1 MSEFWFGV
9 AQTAIGSG
17 IGFGLGILAFH
28 YQQKRQA
35 DLEAKAD
42 LRRALD
48 ALNRLTTTAGANI
61 EALANSKLQLTDAMR
76 PEVEKMKTASV
87 DIFDTQPADRPK
99 KLIALKA
106 LSESLLHFYMSLPQ
120 TSIMPPPSAS
130 EYSPLSKDMP
140 ALSLFVHRAMGMMQE
155 LNERIV
161 SRNSLIA
168 EHARE
173 GGTGAGM
180 SGERLLYYSSMLAGE
195 GEAICIHVD
204 DAIDFWRLVA
214 DQVTAYMTHKAK
226 GEPYIEYQ
234 LVPKAI
240 EALPKEELFPAMRA
254 QLVTFDKSGTP
265 E

>member
-1 MSEFWFGV
+1 MSEFWLGV

-35 DLEAKAD
+35 DLQLNAD
-42 LRRALD
+42 WRRALD
-48 ALNRLTTTAGANI
+48 ALNRLSTAAGANI
-61 EALANSKLQLTDAMR
+61 EALANSKLQLIDAMR
-76 PEVEKMKTASV
+76 PEVEKMKAASA
-87 DIFDTQPADRPK
+87 DIYDTRPADRSK
-99 KLIALKA
+99 KLPALKD
-106 LSESLLHFYMSLPQ
+106 LSESLQHFYMSLPR
-120 TSIMPPPSAS
+120 TSVMPPPDAV

-140 ALSLFVHRAMGMMQE
+140 ALSLFVHHAMGMMQE

-180 SGERLLYYSSMLAGE
+180 SGERLIYYSSMLASE
-195 GEAICIHVD
+195 GEAICVHVD

-214 DQVTAYMTHKAK
+214 DQVKAYMTHKAK
-226 GEPYIEYQ
+226 SEPFIEYR

-240 EALPKEELFPAMRA
+240 EALPKDELFPAMRE
-254 QLVTFDKSGTP
+254 QLVTFSNGDNA
-265 E
+265 